1 MHGQRSWLSPFIQ
14 RIILVAQQVRM
25 EKNWIDSLFAHLK
38 LIQFDCVYFLIGT
51 AFNSADSTDSEYC

>member
-1 MHGQRSWLSPFIQ
+1 MYMQYCNCKLSYFY
-14 RIILVAQQVRM
+14 ILVAQQVRM

-51 AFNSADSTDSEYC
+51 AFNSADSAEYC